1 MKPDFNLSAHRLSAA
16 FWETVLE
23 RACEQLPEALP
34 AILANYKRCEAFRKG
49 AGYNTGSIS
58 VAAGVCLYAVCRHFE
73 VSQVVEVG
81 TFIGK
86 STSSMAL
93 ALGQNSPG
101 GVIHTCDKDNAC
113 FKPWDG
119 IGCQVRSFPQKS
131 STEMLAEV
139 AKSTGKIDLF
149 YFDGRIMPPD
159 IPQILQLSTPG
170 TLYVF
175 DDFEGTEKGVAN
187 VANLRPSLKG
197 YVLIEP
203 CPAALLER
211 YGIQGRSLSA
221 LLFNTANLNVT
232 AQ

>member
-1 MKPDFNLSAHRLSAA
+1 MKPEFNLSSHWLSAA
-16 FWETVLE
+16 FWETVFA
-23 RACEQLPEALP
+23 RAYEQLPEALP
-34 AILANYKRCEAFRKG
+34 AILSNYKRCEAFRKG

-58 VAAGVCLYAVCRHFE
+58 VAAGVCLYAVCRYFE
-73 VSQVVEVG
+73 VAQVVEVG

-93 ALGQNSPG
+93 AIGQSTSS
-101 GVIHTCDKDNAC
+101 GVLYTCDKDNAC

-187 VANLRPSLKG
+187 IAALRASLKG

-203 CPAALLER
+203 CAPALLER
-211 YGIQGRSLSA
+211 YGIQGRSLAA
-221 LLFNTANLNVT
+221 LLINTANLNVT